1 MAKSKNKENFFNP
14 FSKSVSSMGRRTF
27 CQGSHIFKTMT
38 GRDWVKTI
46 LKFDIILKGGKMEI
60 TRLVPEKRKG
70 LVVVI
75 TGHGKGKT
83 TTALG
88 IAVRACGHNMRVC
101 IIQFMKGDLYSGE
114 WDGVKK
120 MSCEV
125 ELIATGKG
133 FCGIQGNP
141 YPYKEHR
148 KNAQDA
154 LRLIHEKMVSE
165 RYDILILDE
174 INNALHLRLVDLEQV
189 LEIIQRKPPLMHLVL
204 TGRDAHPKVIELADT
219 VSEIME
225 VKHAYRKGI
234 EPQPGIDY

>member
-1 MAKSKNKENFFNP
+1 
-14 FSKSVSSMGRRTF
+14 
-27 CQGSHIFKTMT
+27 
-38 GRDWVKTI
+38 
-46 LKFDIILKGGKMEI
+46 MEI
-60 TRLVPEKRKG
+60 TQLVPKEKKG
-70 LVVVI
+70 LIVVI
-75 TGHGKGKT
+75 TGYGKGKT

-101 IIQFMKGDLYSGE
+101 IIQFMKGDIYAGE

-120 MSCEV
+120 MGCEV
-125 ELIATGKG
+125 ELISTGKG

-154 LRLIHEKMVSE
+154 IELVHQKMDSGQ
-165 RYDILILDE
+165 YDILILDE
-174 INNALHLRLVDLEQV
+174 INNALHLKLVDLEQV
-189 LEIIQRKPPLMHLVL
+189 LEIIRRKPLQMHLVL
-204 TGRDAHPKVIELADT
+204 TGRDAHSQVIDLADT
-219 VSEIME
+219 VSEIKE

>member
-1 MAKSKNKENFFNP
+1 M
-14 FSKSVSSMGRRTF
+14 V
-27 CQGSHIFKTMT
+27 
-38 GRDWVKTI
+38 
-46 LKFDIILKGGKMEI
+46 EI
-60 TRLVPEKRKG
+60 RKLVPEERKG

-88 IAVRACGHNMRVC
+88 IAVRACGHNMRVS

-120 MSCEV
+120 MGCQI
-125 ELIATGKG
+125 ELIPTGKG
-133 FCGIQGNP
+133 FCGIQGNS
-141 YPYKEHR
+141 YPYEEHR

-154 LRLIHEKMVSE
+154 IGLARRKMDSGQ
-165 RYDILILDE
+165 YDILILDE

-189 LEIIQRKPPLMHLVL
+189 LELIQRKPALMHLVL
-204 TGRDAHPKVIELADT
+204 TGRDAHPQVVELADT
-219 VSEIME
+219 VSEVVEI
-225 VKHAYRKGI
+225 KHAYRKGI